1 MLFRNTKME
10 FAKKMLRLLEVQIFF
25 AMSVFGGNAVLKHTA
40 TASSAAKERTKP
52 AAERAIWR
60 AKTLATALL
69 FSETCTQPSTI
80 EQGVLKERRCERS
93 ALVPLLSAIDYF
105 AAQHGQDWLC
115 WRPTPQAVPY
125 NLLQELAPLRI

>member
-1 MLFRNTKME
+1 MLFRNTKTG

-60 AKTLATALL
+60 AKTVVNNPL
-69 FSETCTQPSTI
+69 FSKTYTQSSTI
-80 EQGVLKERRCERS
+80 EQGVLKEWRCEHS
-93 ALVPLLSAIDYF
+93 ALAPLLSAADYF
-105 AAQHGQDWLC
+105 AAQHGQDCLC

-125 NLLQELAPLRI
+125 NLLQECSPLRI